1 MAKTKKKNDI
11 GAFSRLGNF
20 LGNIWYFIRVGRD
33 FFWKAIRFTLAT
45 SIFLF
50 VVAAIL
56 ITILDPLFD
65 NETKP
70 KADGKV
76 VVFSPDGIVVDQ
88 QIPKSQD
95 QFTSFLGD
103 EEVITYEFK
112 HLLDFFE
119 KFKEDKKVSGMIFDP
134 SGLQISSAYAIPLA
148 KKIKEA
154 AQAGKEII
162 IRAESLSIY
171 GDTAYL
177 LSSGATEISAS
188 KYSAFALDGFT
199 STRLYQKD
207 FFEKFLLTPRVFTAG
222 DWKTGPE
229 DWTRSNM
236 SQEQKDNSYYID
248 RFWNVYKNFVKETRN
263 VDLQWYADESYK
275 DLIAGNAVS
284 YTHLRAHET

>member
-1 MAKTKKKNDI
+1 
-11 GAFSRLGNF
+11 
-20 LGNIWYFIRVGRD
+20 
-33 FFWKAIRFTLAT
+33 
-45 SIFLF
+45 
-50 VVAAIL
+50 
-56 ITILDPLFD
+56 
-65 NETKP
+65 
-70 KADGKV
+70 
-76 VVFSPDGIVVDQ
+76 
-88 QIPKSQD
+88 
-95 QFTSFLGD
+95 
-103 EEVITYEFK
+103 
-112 HLLDFFE
+112 
-119 KFKEDKKVSGMIFDP
+119 MIFDP

-188 KYSAFALDGFT
+188 KYSAFALDGFP
-199 STRLYQKD
+199 SSRLYQKD

-248 RFWNVYKNFVKETRN
+248 RFWNV
-263 VDLQWYADESYK
+263 
-275 DLIAGNAVS
+275 
-284 YTHLRAHET
+284 